1 MPSIIQKI
9 SSISARFLRR
19 DNTLSGVAQP
29 SAEAAAQAL
38 EPSSSRLNPESSLLP
53 YTPSAL
59 PPGPWLVFAPHADDE
74 TYGMGGA
81 LLLAKAQKIET
92 HVVVLTDG
100 ALGGEA
106 EGLVALRQAEVQSAA
121 RELGLASLV
130 CWDEPD
136 RGLTVSE
143 ALIDKLCAQI
153 KSVQPAAVFFP
164 GPLEAHPDHRIT
176 AQLVWRALQKIEG
189 QRQQNAMQDTAG
201 ATGSEPPQ
209 AFSYEISNQNPIN
222 IMLDTTEVIE
232 AKARVMS
239 CYDSQNSENNYE
251 DLVLALDKGRTF
263 TMPPEVQHCEGFYH
277 YSPAQRAQPLQTVT
291 QEIIAKY
298 F

>member
-106 EGLVALRQAEVQSAA
+106 CGGHSGAHGAREGGGARVAEVSGMSRSSER
-121 RELGLASLV
+121 RERPFS
-130 CWDEPD
+130 P
-136 RGLTVSE
+136 R
-143 ALIDKLCAQI
+143 
-153 KSVQPAAVFFP
+153 P
-164 GPLEAHPDHRIT
+164 G
-176 AQLVWRALQKIEG
+176 
-189 QRQQNAMQDTAG
+189 
-201 ATGSEPPQ
+201 GS
-209 AFSYEISNQNPIN
+209 
-222 IMLDTTEVIE
+222 
-232 AKARVMS
+232 
-239 CYDSQNSENNYE
+239 
-251 DLVLALDKGRTF
+251 
-263 TMPPEVQHCEGFYH
+263 
-277 YSPAQRAQPLQTVT
+277 
-291 QEIIAKY
+291 
-298 F
+298 

>member
-1 MPSIIQKI
+1 MLGIIQKLG
-9 SSISARFLRR
+9 SASARFLRR
-19 DNTLSGVAQP
+19 ETRRGAVAQP
-29 SAEAAAQAL
+29 PESAAA
-38 EPSSSRLNPESSLLP
+38 EPSSGRLNPESSLLP

-81 LLLAKAQKIET
+81 LLLAKAQGIET

-121 RELGLASLV
+121 RELGLKSLV
-130 CWDEPD
+130 CWNEPD
-136 RGLTVSE
+136 RGLAVSE
-143 ALIDKLCAQI
+143 PLIDKLCTQI
-153 KSVQPAAVFFP
+153 KHTQPASVFFP
-164 GPLEAHPDHRIT
+164 GPLEAHPDHRIA
-176 AQLVWRALQKIEG
+176 AQLVWRALQRIE
-189 QRQQNAMQDTAG
+189 RPDQNAVRVA
-201 ATGSEPPQ
+201 PQ
-209 AFSYEISNQNPIN
+209 AEVSETAPSLQVFSYEISNQNPIN
-222 IMLDTTEVIE
+222 LMLDTTEVIE
-232 AKARVMS
+232 AKSRVMS

-263 TMPPEVQHCEGFYH
+263 TMPPQVQHCEGFYQ
-277 YSPAQRAQPLQTVT
+277 YSQAQRAQTLQAVT
-291 QEIIAKY
+291 QAIIAQY

>member
-9 SSISARFLRR
+9 SSFSARLLRR
-19 DNTLSGVAQP
+19 ENTLGGVAQP
-29 SAEAAAQAL
+29 SAAAAAPTLAL
-38 EPSSSRLNPESSLLP
+38 SSSRPNPESSLLP

-100 ALGGEA
+100 ALGGET

-153 KSVQPAAVFFP
+153 KQVQPAAVFFP

-189 QRQQNAMQDTAG
+189 SQQQNAMQDTAE
-201 ATGSEPPQ
+201 ATGFETAQ

-263 TMPPEVQHCEGFYH
+263 TMPREVLHCEGFYH
-277 YSPAQRAQPLQTVT
+277 YSPAQLAQPLQTVT
-291 QEIIAKY
+291 QEIIAQY